1 MFKQNKKVQNNFR
14 FKEREEN
21 FELTDVLEIIFL
33 EMGKLDE
40 NKALEAM
47 SVVERWLYFLK
58 YVDDE
63 RRKERLGEILKE
75 NEGIHIAMEI
85 LKEVSADEELRTRI
99 RFQEKAEN
107 DRKARLYY
115 ARLEGLL
122 DILDDQTIALKT
134 GLTIKQVTALRRENE

>member
-1 MFKQNKKVQNNFR
+1 M
-14 FKEREEN
+14 
-21 FELTDVLEIIFL
+21 
-33 EMGKLDE
+33 
-40 NKALEAM
+40 
-47 SVVERWLYFLK
+47 YFLK

-75 NEGIHIAMEI
+75 SEGIHMAMEI